1 MTPDLKELATAW
13 RDYKLNNVSNTA
25 EHIGMLFVH
34 KRNFERAATPEAILS
49 LIAELEQCRKDAER
63 YRLLVSQPN
72 GGFFHPV
79 FAVNNFLSW
88 KSKAQYDAAI
98 DAAIAKESA

>member
-1 MTPDLKELATAW
+1 MTPDLKELT
-13 RDYKLNNVSNTA
+13 RRLRETPPNV
-25 EHIGMLFVH
+25 L
-34 KRNFERAATPEAILS
+34 KEREAAAAIDS
-49 LIAELEQCRKDAER
+49 LIAELEQAKKDAER
-63 YRLLVSQPN
+63 YRWLVSQPD

-98 DAAIAKESA
+98 DAAIAKEQS